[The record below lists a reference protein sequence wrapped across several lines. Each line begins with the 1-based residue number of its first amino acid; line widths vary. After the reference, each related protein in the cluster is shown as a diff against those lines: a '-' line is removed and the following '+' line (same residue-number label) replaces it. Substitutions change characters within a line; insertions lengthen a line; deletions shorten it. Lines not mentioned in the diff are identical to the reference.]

1 MREYLMNDKQPL
13 VDEQDISIEIMEL
26 SEEEA
31 IKQLEGLELD
41 KLEINNLD
49 DVIVL
54 LEEDIN
60 KSKSD
65 RDALKVDVESLK
77 KPEEYSK
84 VIMDVVWEQFS
95 NQIGLNEGDHFIEEN
110 NGHTMDLR
118 DSAHI
123 QTTENFKAGKIAT
136 HNTEID
142 YQTRYDEYQKNFR
155 HGPEGMP
162 NHKNYR
168 VDETTGRQQKYD
180 SRSGKYKDVLTK
192 DARKDY
198 DKNRPTGNASKNTA
212 MDHTISTAEIIRDDE
227 AAAHMSHEEK
237 VEFAN
242 SEDNLREMDAAQNQ
256 SKGDSTM
263 EEWHESE
270 RDGKKVP
277 ERFGMS
283 DETVEKQKQD
293 YEHAE
298 KQFEKKKKEAVQ
310 RSIESG
316 KKSQRNEAIR
326 AGKAALKGTFK
337 QLFFSMLKDLLTK
350 VGKQLIQWL
359 KGSEKNLSDLWKRI
373 KYAINQFFKNIKQHL
388 KSAGEGFLITVG
400 KMIWGPIVNT
410 ITSIWSILKQAAGII
425 KRAYSYLT
433 DPGNKNKPWKEKLV
447 AISQMIVTALTGMGA
462 IALGQTITV
471 GLSTVP
477 ALAFEIP
484 LLGSLASIIGIF
496 LGATIAGVI
505 GAIIVNKL
513 NKMLSKS
520 VERDLVKSEIA
531 VNEDILS
538 KQLILK
544 EVVQENTSQKR
555 NVALHSIAER
565 HVKAH
570 SIREE
575 SVQTVLINESD
586 HQKSSKS
593 IQNMQAD
600 IDELIKQL

>member
-1 MREYLMNDKQPL
+1 MNDKQPL

-155 HGPEGMP
+155 HGSEGMP

-198 DKNRPTGNASKNTA
+198 DKNRPKGNASKNTA

-242 SEDNLREMDAAQNQ
+242 SEDNLRGMDAAQNQ

-350 VGKQLIQWL
+350 IGKQLIQWL
-359 KGSEKNLSDLWKRI
+359 KGTERKLSDLWKRI
-373 KYAINQFFKNIKQHL
+373 KYAINQFLKNIKQHL

-433 DPGNKNKPWKEKLV
+433 DPVNKNKPWKEKLV

>member
-1 MREYLMNDKQPL
+1 MMNNKQIA
-13 VDEQDISIEIMEL
+13 VDEQDIDIEIIEL

-31 IKQLEGLELD
+31 IEKLESMELDQLELTD
-41 KLEINNLD
+41 FDEI
-49 DVIVL
+49 IVL
-54 LEEDIN
+54 LEDDIYN
-60 KSKSD
+60 AKSN
-65 RDALKVDVESLK
+65 RDGMRADVETLK

-95 NQIGLNEGDHFIEEN
+95 NQIGLNEGDHFIQEN

-142 YQTRYDEYQKNFR
+142 YQTRYDEYQKNFK
-155 HGPEGMP
+155 HGSEGMP

-180 SRSGKYKDVLTK
+180 SRSGTYKDVLTK

-212 MDHTISTAEIIRDDE
+212 MDHTISAAEIIRDDE

-242 SEDNLREMDAAQNQ
+242 SEDNLREMDAAENQ

-270 RDGKKVP
+270 RDGKKAP

-283 DETVEKQKQD
+283 KEKVEKQKQD
-293 YEHAE
+293 YAHAKE
-298 KQFEKKKKEAVQ
+298 VYEKKKKEAVQ

-337 QLFFSMLKDLLTK
+337 QLFFSMLKDLLIK
-350 VGKQLIQWL
+350 IGKQLIQWL
-359 KGSEKNLSDLWKRI
+359 KGTERKLSDLWKRI
-373 KYAINQFFKNIKQHL
+373 KYAVNQFLKNIKEHL
-388 KSAGEGFLITVG
+388 KSAGQGFLITVG

-425 KRAYSYLT
+425 KKSYSYLT
-433 DPGNKNKPWKEKLV
+433 DPANENKPWKEKLV
-447 AISQMIVTALTGMGA
+447 AISQMIVTALTGIGA

-505 GAIIVNKL
+505 GAIIINKL
-513 NKMLSKS
+513 NDMLAKS
-520 VERDLVKSEIA
+520 VEKDLVKSEIIA
-531 VNEDILS
+531 NQEVLH
-538 KQLILK
+538 KQLVLK
-544 EVVQENTSQKR
+544 EVVQEGTSQRKNETLNNIAQR
-555 NVALHSIAER
+555 HSIAK
-565 HVKAH
+565 H
-570 SIREE
+570 IRED
-575 SVQTVLINESD
+575 SIQTVLNNEAT
-586 HQKSSKS
+586 HQASSQSVKS
-593 IQNMQAD
+593 IQSN
-600 IDELIKQL
+600 IDELLKQL

>member
-1 MREYLMNDKQPL
+1 MMNNKQIA
-13 VDEQDISIEIMEL
+13 VDEQDIDIEIIEL

-31 IKQLEGLELD
+31 IEKLESMELDQLELTD
-41 KLEINNLD
+41 FDEI
-49 DVIVL
+49 IVL
-54 LEEDIN
+54 LEDDIYN
-60 KSKSD
+60 AKSN
-65 RDALKVDVESLK
+65 RDGMRADVETLK

-95 NQIGLNEGDHFIEEN
+95 NQIGLNEGDHFMQEN
-110 NGHTMDLR
+110 NGHTMNLR

-142 YQTRYDEYQKNFR
+142 YQTRYDEYQKNFK
-155 HGPEGMP
+155 HGSEGMP

-168 VDETTGRQQKYD
+168 VNETTGRQQKYD
-180 SRSGKYKDVLTK
+180 SRSGTYKDVLTK

-212 MDHTISTAEIIRDDE
+212 MDHTISAAEIIRDDE

-242 SEDNLREMDAAQNQ
+242 SEDNLREMAAAQNQ

-263 EEWHESE
+263 KEWHESE

-277 ERFGMS
+277 ERLGMS

-293 YEHAE
+293 DAHARE
-298 KQFEKKKKEAVQ
+298 VYDKKKKEAVQ

-350 VGKQLIQWL
+350 IGKQLIQWL
-359 KGSEKNLSDLWKRI
+359 KGTERKLSDLWKRI
-373 KYAINQFFKNIKQHL
+373 KYAVNQFLKNIKEHL
-388 KSAGEGFLITVG
+388 KSAGQGFLITVG

-425 KRAYSYLT
+425 KKAYSYLT
-433 DPGNKNKPWKEKLV
+433 DSANENKPWKEKLV

-505 GAIIVNKL
+505 GAIIINKL
-513 NKMLSKS
+513 NDMLAKS
-520 VERDLVKSEIA
+520 VEKDLVKSEITA
-531 VNEDILS
+531 NQEILH
-538 KQLILK
+538 KQFVLK
-544 EVVQENTSQKR
+544 EIMQESTSQRR
-555 NVALHSIAER
+555 NESFYNIAER
-565 HVKAH
+565 H
-570 SIREE
+570 SIAKNIIDN
-575 SVQTVLINESD
+575 SIQTVRNNEID
-586 HQKSSKS
+586 HQTSSQSVKS
-593 IQNMQAD
+593 MQTN
-600 IDELIKQL
+600 IDELLKQL